1 MLADFIKS
9 LAKDKLSVDDLVAG
23 DQFVTEKHKN
33 EYGETVDTLGFVV
46 KKMPGKIKYTKA
58 GWDGRGGK
66 MFYVDKSDMVGSIV
80 ARLVGGEKKFFTVV
94 E

>member
-1 MLADFIKS
+1 
-9 LAKDKLSVDDLVAG
+9 
-23 DQFVTEKHKN
+23 
-33 EYGETVDTLGFVV
+33 
-46 KKMPGKIKYTKA
+46 MPGKIKYTKA